1 MANTTNLSSG
11 SSTAS
16 AAPRTASGLT
26 QSMFSNGLTQPTA
39 FRENRVARLQFPSDA
54 PKYYFGIGIN
64 DYDRKDLF
72 SFNVGLQTNIVL
84 PLPKQLIDTDHVEYE
99 QKELNVGGAAA
110 LGILESIAEADIN
123 TAVASVVGAGL
134 SGLGSVAA
142 GVMKDV
148 LNIDAG
154 SAARAFT
161 GAALNPFTTVLLKG
175 PTYKKHEFN
184 WTLAPRN
191 AKESS
196 EIRNII
202 YKLKASMY
210 VGGAYTG
217 FFTPPKI
224 FTLRYFNNEFYLYKF
239 KPCVLETMSVNY
251 APSSVPA
258 LYKDTGAPDAV
269 ELKLSFQE
277 VEFWFKEQIDDPS
290 DTGTTG
296 SLGTERF

>member
-11 SSTAS
+11 SSTA
-16 AAPRTASGLT
+16 ATPQRTNTGLT
-26 QSMFSNGLTQPTA
+26 QGMFSRGFTQPTN
-39 FRENRVARLQFPSDA
+39 FKENRIARLQFPSDA

-72 SFNVGLQTNIVL
+72 SFNVGLQTNIIL

-99 QKELNVGGAAA
+99 QKELGVGGAALLSIGEGMAEQDIKGA
-110 LGILESIAEADIN
+110 LGSIAG
-123 TAVASVVGAGL
+123 AVASG
-134 SGLGSVAA
+134 AA
-142 GVMKDV
+142 GALAGALKTAF
-148 LNIDAG
+148 NIDAG
-154 SAARAFT
+154 SATRAFT
-161 GAALNPFTTVLLKG
+161 GAAQNPFTTVLLKG

-210 VGGAYTG
+210 VGGAYAG
-217 FFTPPKI
+217 FFTAPKI
-224 FTLRYFNNEFYLYKF
+224 FTLRYFNNEYYLYKF

-251 APSSVPA
+251 SPSSVPA

-277 VEFWFKEQIDDPS
+277 VEFWFKEQISDPS
-290 DTGTTG
+290 GTG
-296 SLGTERF
+296 SAGTERF

>member
-64 DYDRKDLF
+64 DYKRTDLF

-99 QKELNVGGAAA
+99 QKELGVGGAAA
-110 LGILESIAEADIN
+110 LGVATAIAKGDIEG
-123 TAVASVVGAGL
+123 AVASIAGPAASGVAKALAGTL
-134 SGLGSVAA
+134 SQFS
-142 GVMKDV
+142 GVDF
-148 LNIDAG
+148 G
-154 SAARAFT
+154 SATRAFT

-175 PTYKKHEFN
+175 PTYKKHEFS

-210 VGGAYTG
+210 VGGAYSG
-217 FFTPPKI
+217 FFTAPKI

-258 LYKDTGAPDAV
+258 MYKDTGAPDAV
-269 ELKLSFQE
+269 EIKLSFQE

-290 DTGTTG
+290 GTG